1 MDTKAQL
8 IRDMH
13 QNLRDGLINFS
24 DMAQLMR
31 HVNLSRNLAT
41 IRVQMQYFIDM
52 NKLGVNRYV

>member
-31 HVNLSRNLAT
+31 HVNLNRRLAT
-41 IRVQMQYFIDM
+41 IRIQMQYFIDM